1 MAYLSYYRKY
11 RPQNFEELVGQ
22 EHVTRTLQN
31 AIRLNRLAHAYLF
44 SGPRGTGKTSCAR
57 ILAKALNCESGPTPS
72 PCLKCSLCVR
82 ITSGNALNVMEIDAA
97 SNRGIDEVRDLR
109 EKIKFTPPEGN
120 VKVYIV
126 DEVHMLTTE
135 ASNALLKTLEEPPA
149 HVVFVFATT
158 EAHRI
163 PATLLSRCQR
173 FDFKRI
179 THPHILEV
187 LKTVA
192 EKEKLHTT
200 EQALSLLARASGGS
214 LRDALSLLD
223 QAVTFSGAE
232 FGVEELVL
240 LLGMVEDV
248 TLFHLVES
256 IATKNISR
264 SLELVHQ
271 LFNQGKDATLVC
283 KNLIEYF
290 RNLLVYKTMKK
301 PDEILVLSENAKK
314 QLEDQK
320 NLFTQDQLLSILK
333 ILSRTAESMRWE
345 PMGRLLLEMALL
357 QLMPASAAS
366 ITADKPASAASL
378 PALQAAQQAGVP
390 PESSEVRSQTTP
402 EPKTESKEQTD
413 TKKEPENETLT
424 AMSVEARW
432 LDILNEV
439 KNEDMPT
446 YTFLLQAVPSR
457 VDGNTLIIGFS
468 QKASFGRKMFET
480 KERIQILETA
490 LKKCLGKKL
499 IIKTAE
505 LPAEPEIQAAKPE
518 ARLPVRPPASA
529 RAGKHTQTGNPKSE
543 EALKKVMEIFEGSK
557 VVE

>member
-72 PCLKCSLCVR
+72 PCLKCNLCVR

-187 LKTVA
+187 LKAVA

-223 QAVTFSGAE
+223 QAVTFSGTE

-366 ITADKPASAASL
+366 L
-378 PALQAAQQAGVP
+378 PALQAAQQAGVT
-390 PESSEVRSQTTP
+390 PESSEFRSQTAP
-402 EPKTESKEQTD
+402 EPKTESKKQTD
-413 TKKEPENETLT
+413 TKKEPENENLT
-424 AMSVEARW
+424 AMSVEAKW

-446 YTFLLQAVPSR
+446 YTFLLQALPSR

-480 KERIQILETA
+480 KEKIKILETA
-490 LKKCLGKKL
+490 LEKCLGKKL

-505 LPAEPEIQAAKPE
+505 LPAEPETQAAKPE
-518 ARLPVRPPASA
+518 ARLPVHE
-529 RAGKHTQTGNPKSE
+529 HTQTGNPKSE